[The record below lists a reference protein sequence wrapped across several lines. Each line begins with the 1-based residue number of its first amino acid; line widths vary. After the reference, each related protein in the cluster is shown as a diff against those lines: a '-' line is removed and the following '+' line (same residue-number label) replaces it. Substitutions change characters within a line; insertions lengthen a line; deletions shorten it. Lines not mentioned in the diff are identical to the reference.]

1 MSLAAC
7 SYIQNN
13 VKTILGTNM
22 KINEYNQ
29 MMNYLTRPGKVLQ
42 NNIND
47 KKFNA
52 IEARTALKRGGSD
65 TKPTPKNNKMLEYID
80 DINIIYGDKKAT
92 NAEKDAAANRQK
104 LREATPEQLGKLQK
118 RLDNARAFVT
128 PPKDKMSKQDEY
140 NTYFNKKSPK
150 YYKAEKP
157 KPSKPKPIPFPQ
169 SADEFMELNDMLDA
183 IDPSWWLPDDDKKV
197 EAESLYEKYLELL
210 KAGELLPGTSF
221 ELFEKNYLDFDTDVI
236 SKINK
241 KVREKKKAEGLA
253 ALLSLSPDRI

>member
-1 MSLAAC
+1 
-7 SYIQNN
+7 
-13 VKTILGTNM
+13 M
-22 KINEYNQ
+22 KINEYNS
-29 MMNYLTRPGKVLQ
+29 MMSYLTRPGKVLA
-42 NNIND
+42 NNINN
-47 KKFNA
+47 KKIPNTD
-52 IEARTALKRGGSD
+52 ARTSLKRGGSD
-65 TKPTPKNNKMLEYID
+65 TNPTPKNNKMLEYID

-92 NAEKDAAANRQK
+92 NAEKDAAANRQT
-104 LREATPEQLGKLQK
+104 LREATPKQLDGLQK

-128 PPKDKMSKQDEY
+128 PPKEKKMSKTDEY

-157 KPSKPKPIPFPQ
+157 KPIKPIPFPQ
-169 SADEFMELNDMLDA
+169 SADEFQDLSDWLEILDPGGWSSPE
-183 IDPSWWLPDDDKKV
+183 DEGKRV
-197 EAESLYEKYLELL
+197 EANGLYEKYLELL

-241 KVREKKKAEGLA
+241 RVKEKKKAEGLA